1 MQNFR
6 ALGAPPPDPPIANFW
21 LRACLLC
28 YHSIN
33 DQCKSQAKPAF
44 IKLRHNHQKQTMV
57 AENGSNIYRDDGK
70 RYQLPGLSQLVQ
82 NFKIFS
88 GFEPKLNIFSSK
100 NCNLSGVLNELMQ
113 LKRHKRELPLGD
125 FCDFFKKKRFF
136 MPFGSH
142 FTRF

>member
-1 MQNFR
+1 
-6 ALGAPPPDPPIANFW
+6 
-21 LRACLLC
+21 
-28 YHSIN
+28 
-33 DQCKSQAKPAF
+33 
-44 IKLRHNHQKQTMV
+44 MV

-113 LKRHKRELPLGD
+113 LKRHKRGLPPGD
-125 FCDFFKKKRFF
+125 FCDFFEKKKIFYAIWITF
-136 MPFGSH
+136 YTFLKPFEKTKLLKFGSH
-142 FTRF
+142 LKQLNCPNPNPYLQVKFKTGLNACMWD